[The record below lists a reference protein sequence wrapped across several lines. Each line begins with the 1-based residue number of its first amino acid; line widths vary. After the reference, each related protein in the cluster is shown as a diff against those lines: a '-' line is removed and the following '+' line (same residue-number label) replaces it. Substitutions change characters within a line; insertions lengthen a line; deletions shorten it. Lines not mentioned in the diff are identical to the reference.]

1 MAGMLRVRRSQGAL
15 SGAFLVLLGLW
26 GALIPFVGPYF
37 HYAFTPTPDRVW
49 AVTAGRMWLEV
60 TPGAVT
66 LVSGAVM
73 IISRFRPLV
82 LLGASLAALA
92 GGWFVAGNIVAARWA
107 TLPAAGHPAGNGTAR
122 LLLEQF
128 GFFTG
133 LGVIIVFVAALA
145 LGRLTVFG
153 ARDEMDSWEELAE
166 PKSEPKSERRVLE
179 PAGAGRGIARIV
191 PVAVF
196 RGRNKDTDPA
206 QS

>member
-15 SGAFLVLLGLW
+15 SGACLMLLGLW

-37 HYAFTPTPDRVW
+37 HYAYTPTPDRAW

-60 TPGAVT
+60 VPGAVI

-73 IISRFRPLV
+73 VISRFRLLV
-82 LLGASLAALA
+82 LLGAWLSALA
-92 GGWFVAGNIVAARWA
+92 GAWFAVGSLVAARWA
-107 TLPAAGHPAGNGTAR
+107 TLPAAGKPAGSGVAR
-122 LLLEQF
+122 LLLEQL

-133 LGVIIVFVAALA
+133 LGVVAVFVAALA
-145 LGRLTVFG
+145 LGRLTVLPAKDG
-153 ARDEMDSWEELAE
+153 LDTWDDVPE
-166 PKSEPKSERRVLE
+166 PASEPRVLE

-196 RGRNKDTDPA
+196 RGRNRDADPTG
-206 QS
+206 S